1 MKVDAILQQ
10 FLHELTPTMHVTRRQ
25 ALQVC
30 VSSLLH
36 GNAATVTGIGRGI
49 NSQAKEKHNIKR
61 ADRLCSNPQLQHEQ
75 KGIYHALCDY
85 WMASLSQ
92 PVILVDWSDLDAY
105 KRHFLLR
112 ASLVVSGRPVTLYE
126 EVHDI
131 TTKEKQATHRQFL
144 TRLATALNKDCK
156 PIIVTDAGFKVPWFR
171 VVLALGWDFV
181 GRTRQ
186 PNFYRLDQTAGWHC
200 ITELYQIANSHPKA
214 FTGQITRSNSLAC
227 QLVLYKQTARGRHRL
242 NRSGKPKQSKHSQ
255 VHAKGGKMPWLLS
268 TSLPLDSTLAR
279 RVVNIY
285 RTRMQIEEGFRD
297 MKSRQYGLGFE
308 QNKSQSIRRLSV
320 LILLTT
326 LASMVL
332 ILTGIAVTLAK
343 KHRNYQ
349 ANSIKN
355 KRVISFQFLGLRAIA
370 DRRLKIPIALFRQ
383 AREKLNDYA
392 LEAQYYGL

>member
-1 MKVDAILQQ
+1 MKVDSILPQ
-10 FLHELTPTMHVTRRQ
+10 FLSELTPTMHSTRRQ
-25 ALQVC
+25 ALQAC
-30 VSSLLH
+30 VASLLQ
-36 GNAATVTGIGRGI
+36 GNVATVTGIGRGI
-49 NSQAKEKHNIKR
+49 NSNAKEKHCIKR
-61 ADRLCSNPQLQHEQ
+61 ADRLCSNPHLQQ
-75 KGIYHALCDY
+75 ALNGIYDSLCHS
-85 WMASLSQ
+85 WTAPLSQ
-92 PVILVDWSDLDAY
+92 PIILVDWSDLDEY

-131 TTKEKQATHRQFL
+131 TTKEKAVTHRQFL

-171 VVLALGWDFV
+171 DVLALGWDFV

-186 PNFYRLDQTAGWHC
+186 PNFYRLEQQTQWQCITGLYQTA
-200 ITELYQIANSHPKA
+200 NNHPKA
-214 FTGQITRSNSLAC
+214 LSGQITRSNPLDC
-227 QLVLYKQTARGRHRL
+227 QLVIYQQKARGRHRL
-242 NRSGKPKQSKHSQ
+242 NRSGVAKRSCHSKK
-255 VHAKGGKMPWLLS
+255 HATGAKTPWLLS
-268 TSLPLDSTLAR
+268 TSLPFDSTLAR

-285 RTRMQIEEGFRD
+285 RSRMQIEEGFRD
-297 MKSRQYGLGFE
+297 MKSQQYGLGFE

-326 LASMVL
+326 LASRVL

-343 KHRNYQ
+343 KHRDYQ

-370 DRRLKIPIALFRQ
+370 DRRLKIPIALFPS
-383 AREKLNDYA
+383 AREKLNDYTLA
-392 LEAQYYGL
+392 TQYYGL

>member
-10 FLHELTPTMHVTRRQ
+10 FLCELTPNMHSTRRQ
-25 ALQVC
+25 ALRAC

-49 NSQAKEKHNIKR
+49 NSQAKKKHCIKR
-61 ADRLCSNPQLQHEQ
+61 ADRLCSNPHFQQEQ
-75 KGIYHALCDY
+75 KGLYNALCRY
-85 WMASLSQ
+85 WTASLSQ
-92 PVILVDWSDLDAY
+92 PVILVDWSDLDEH

-131 TTKEKQATHRQFL
+131 TTKEKPAIHRQFL
-144 TRLATALNKDCK
+144 ARLAVALNKDCK

-171 VVLALGWDFV
+171 AVLALGWDFV

-186 PNFYRLDQTAGWHC
+186 PNFYQLDKETDWQC
-200 ITELYQIANSHPKA
+200 ITELYQIASSHPKA
-214 FTGQITRSNSLAC
+214 FTGQITRSNSLDC
-227 QLVLYKQTARGRHRL
+227 QLVIYRQKAKGRHRL

-255 VHAKGGKMPWLLS
+255 VHAKGGKTPWLLS

-308 QNKSQSIRRLSV
+308 QNKSQSTRRLSV

-326 LASMVL
+326 LANMVL
-332 ILTGIAVTLAK
+332 TLTGIAVTLAK
-343 KHRNYQ
+343 KHRDYQ
-349 ANSIKN
+349 ANSTKN
-355 KRVISFQFLGLRAIA
+355 KRVISFPFLGLRAIA
-370 DRRLKIPIALFRQ
+370 DRHLKIPVVFFRQ
-383 AREKLNDYA
+383 ARDKLNDYA
-392 LEAQYYGL
+392 LEAQYYGF

>member
-25 ALQVC
+25 ALYVC

-49 NSQAKEKHNIKR
+49 NSKAKEKHNIKR
-61 ADRLCSNPQLQHEQ
+61 ADRLCSNPHFQQEL
-75 KGIYHALCDY
+75 KGLYNTLCGD
-85 WMASLSQ
+85 WTAPLSQ
-92 PVILVDWSDLDAY
+92 PVILVDWSDLDEY

-131 TTKEKQATHRQFL
+131 TTKEKPATHHQFL
-144 TRLATALNKDCK
+144 KQLAIALNKDCK
-156 PIIVTDAGFKVPWFR
+156 PIIVTDAGFKTPWFR
-171 VVLALGWDFV
+171 TVLALGWDFV

-186 PNFYRLDQTAGWHC
+186 PNFYRLEQQTHWQC
-200 ITELYQIANSHPKA
+200 ITELYQVANSRPKVLS
-214 FTGQITRSNSLAC
+214 GQITRNNPLDC
-227 QLVLYKQTARGRHRL
+227 RLVLFKQTSRGRHRL
-242 NRSGKPKQSKHSQ
+242 NRSGVPKRSRHSQ
-255 VHAKGGKMPWLLS
+255 VHAKGAKTPWLLS

-308 QNKSQSIRRLSV
+308 QNKSQSLRRLSV

-326 LASMVL
+326 LANMVL
-332 ILTGIAVTLAK
+332 TLTGIAVTLAK
-343 KHRNYQ
+343 KHRDYQ

-392 LEAQYYGL
+392 LEAQYHGS

>member
-10 FLHELTPTMHVTRRQ
+10 FLYELTPTMHVTRRQ
-25 ALQVC
+25 ALQAC

-49 NSQAKEKHNIKR
+49 NSQAKEKHCIKR
-61 ADRLCSNPQLQHEQ
+61 ADRLCSNPHLQQ
-75 KGIYHALCDY
+75 ALKGVYGSLCHY
-85 WMASLSQ
+85 WTAPLSQ
-92 PVILVDWSDLDAY
+92 PVILVDWSDLDEY

-131 TTKEKQATHRQFL
+131 TTKEKPATHRQFL

-171 VVLALGWDFV
+171 AVLALGWDFV

-186 PNFYRLDQTAGWHC
+186 PNFYRLDQTDWQC
-200 ITELYQIANSHPKA
+200 ITKLYQTASSHPKA
-214 FTGQITRSNSLAC
+214 FTGQITRSNPLDC

-255 VHAKGGKMPWLLS
+255 VHAKGAKTPWLLS
-268 TSLPLDSTLAR
+268 TSLPPGSTLAR
-279 RVVNIY
+279 RVINIY

-308 QNKSQSIRRLSV
+308 QNKSQSTRRLSV
-320 LILLTT
+320 LILMTT
-326 LASMVL
+326 LANMVL
-332 ILTGIAVTLAK
+332 TLTGIAVTLAK
-343 KHRNYQ
+343 KHRDYQ

-383 AREKLNDYA
+383 ARDKLNEYA
-392 LEAQYYGL
+392 LEAQYHGS

>member
-1 MKVDAILQQ
+1 MKVEPILQQ
-10 FLHELTPTMHVTRRQ
+10 FLSELTPSMHLTRRL
-25 ALQVC
+25 ALQAC
-30 VSSLLH
+30 VVSLLQ

-49 NSQAKEKHNIKR
+49 NNEAKEKHRIKR
-61 ADRLCSNPQLQHEQ
+61 ADRLCSNPHLQQ
-75 KGIYHALCDY
+75 ALKGVYGRLCHY
-85 WMASLSQ
+85 WTAPLPQ
-92 PVILVDWSDLDAY
+92 PVILVDWSDLDEY

-131 TTKEKQATHRQFL
+131 TTKEKPASHRRFL
-144 TRLATALNKDCK
+144 TRLAMALNKDCK
-156 PIIVTDAGFKVPWFR
+156 PIIVTDAGFKTPWFR
-171 VVLALGWDFV
+171 TVLALGWDFV

-186 PNFYRLDQTAGWHC
+186 PNFYRLEQQTHWQC
-200 ITELYQIANSHPKA
+200 ITELYQVANSRPKVLS
-214 FTGQITRSNSLAC
+214 GQITRNHPLDC
-227 QLVLYKQTARGRHRL
+227 RLVLYKQKTRGRHRL
-242 NRSGKPKQSKHSQ
+242 NRSGVPKRSKHSQ
-255 VHAKGGKMPWLLS
+255 VHAKGAKTPWLLS

-308 QNKSQSIRRLSV
+308 QNKSQSLRRLSV

-332 ILTGIAVTLAK
+332 TLTGIAVTLAK
-343 KHRNYQ
+343 KHRDYQ

-370 DRRLKIPIALFRQ
+370 DQRLKIPIALFRQ

-392 LEAQYYGL
+392 LEAQYYAS